1 MSSHIFFSST
11 KQDIQGD
18 TTLVVCFS
26 FSSNTPPANT
36 ISKYVIITL
45 IVIKKGFKMAKEYSF
60 DISAKINMQSFKDAI
75 NLVDREVSNRYDF
88 KGTPYEV
95 SYKEKDK
102 LLVLVA
108 SSDNKLD
115 ALKDVVVAKLLKQG
129 LSSKVLD
136 ETKVE
141 DASGGTRKATFK
153 IVDYIE
159 SKEAKKIT
167 AEIKNLKL
175 KVNAQIEGD
184 SIRVKGAKLDDL
196 QAVIAAIRSME
207 WEAPLVFENMR

>member
-1 MSSHIFFSST
+1 
-11 KQDIQGD
+11 
-18 TTLVVCFS
+18 
-26 FSSNTPPANT
+26 
-36 ISKYVIITL
+36 
-45 IVIKKGFKMAKEYSF
+45 MAKEHSF
-60 DISAKINMQSFKDAI
+60 DITAKIDLQNFKNAI
-75 NLVDREVSNRYDF
+75 NLVDREVANRYDF

-95 SYKEKDK
+95 NFREKEK

-115 ALKDVVVAKLLKQG
+115 ALKDIVISKFLKQG

-136 ETKVE
+136 ELKVE

-153 IVDYIE
+153 VVDYIE

-167 AEIKNLKL
+167 AEIKKLKL
-175 KVNAQIEGD
+175 KVTAQIEGD
-184 SIRVKGAKLDDL
+184 SIRVKGKNLDDL
-196 QAVIAAIRSME
+196 QKVIKEIRSGE

>member
-1 MSSHIFFSST
+1 
-11 KQDIQGD
+11 
-18 TTLVVCFS
+18 
-26 FSSNTPPANT
+26 
-36 ISKYVIITL
+36 
-45 IVIKKGFKMAKEYSF
+45 MAKEHSF
-60 DISAKINMQSFKDAI
+60 DITAKIDLQNFKNAI
-75 NLVDREVSNRYDF
+75 NLVDREVANRYDF

-95 SYKEKDK
+95 SFKEKEK

-115 ALKDVVVAKLLKQG
+115 ALKDIVISKFLKQG

-136 ETKVE
+136 ELKVE

-153 IVDYIE
+153 VVDYIE

-167 AEIKNLKL
+167 ADIKKMKL
-175 KVNAQIEGD
+175 KVTAQIEGD
-184 SIRVKGAKLDDL
+184 SIRVKGKNLDDL
-196 QAVIAAIRSME
+196 QKVIKEIRSSE